1 MLQSEPG
8 EETECIEKAVAVLA
22 LMAGRWGGD
31 ELQPANPRPAG
42 SAGAAPS
49 HRAAF
54 VRVIILTFTL
64 HWWSYWLKGW
74 LTH

>member
-1 MLQSEPG
+1 M
-8 EETECIEKAVAVLA
+8 V
-22 LMAGRWGGD
+22 GRWGGD

-42 SAGAAPS
+42 SGGAAPR

-54 VRVIILTFTL
+54 VRVIILTFNL
-64 HWWSYWLKGW
+64 SWLSYRLVGW